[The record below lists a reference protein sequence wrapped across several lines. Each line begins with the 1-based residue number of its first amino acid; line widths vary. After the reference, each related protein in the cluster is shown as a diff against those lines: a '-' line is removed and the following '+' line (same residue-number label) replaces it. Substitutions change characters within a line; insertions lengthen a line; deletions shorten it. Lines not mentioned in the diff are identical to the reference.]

1 MRRHVSDRHF
11 PPASPDLEW
20 GRNRCIDMTLIDE
33 FLVLNQGMDII
44 LNRDRQMDQTKNY
57 YNTTVCSPD
66 ISYRVNP
73 VGAAI
78 HAPQVAKCA
87 CIWGVAI

>member
-1 MRRHVSDRHF
+1 M
-11 PPASPDLEW
+11 
-20 GRNRCIDMTLIDE
+20 ILIDE
-33 FLVLNQGMDII
+33 FLVSIRVWISSII
-44 LNRDRQMDQTKNY
+44 ATDRWINHKNY
-57 YNTTVCSPD
+57 YNTTVCIPD

-78 HAPQVAKCA
+78 HAAQVAKCA